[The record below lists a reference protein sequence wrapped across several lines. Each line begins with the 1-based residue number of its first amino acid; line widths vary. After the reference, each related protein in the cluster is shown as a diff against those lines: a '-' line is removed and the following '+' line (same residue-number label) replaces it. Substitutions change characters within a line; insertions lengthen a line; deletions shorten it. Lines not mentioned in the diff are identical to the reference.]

1 MTWLAQTGQHDI
13 FIPAGMSIQFRIL
26 MFYSKP
32 KEQLQKCLCLKK
44 SAISLPAVIGTLG
57 SPLGPHLE
65 RDQATNL
72 YFVSTTIAITDESDH
87 QISFKE
93 SVTSL
98 SAVIRALDS
107 PLGPHPKSDLVINL
121 NSCSTPIVIM
131 DESDCSISLNC
142 LNKSVILLSVM
153 IRALGSPLRPY
164 SERDLTI
171 DLYSISIPI
180 AIKMILIAGSI
191 SDDFKKSTTLLQ
203 EVTKA

>member
-1 MTWLAQTGQHDI
+1 
-13 FIPAGMSIQFRIL
+13 MSIQFRIL
-26 MFYSKP
+26 MFYSRP

-44 SAISLPAVIGTLG
+44 SAISLPAVIGALG

-72 YFVSTTIAITDESDH
+72 YSVSTTIAITDESDH

-93 SVTSL
+93 SVTLL

-131 DESDCSISLNC
+131 DESDCSINLNC

-153 IRALGSPLRPY
+153 IRALCPPLRPY

-171 DLYSISIPI
+171 DLYSISTPI
-180 AIKMILIAGSI
+180 AIKMILITGSV